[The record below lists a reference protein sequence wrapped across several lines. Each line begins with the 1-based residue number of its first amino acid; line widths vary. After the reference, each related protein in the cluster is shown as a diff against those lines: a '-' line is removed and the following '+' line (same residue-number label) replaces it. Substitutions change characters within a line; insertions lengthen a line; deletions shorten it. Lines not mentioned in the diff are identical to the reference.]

1 MISVTLKGFVE
12 TVGQAFERIGVAS
25 DETEELRL
33 QQTLA
38 IAAGVM
44 MSGGGLV
51 WGVFLL
57 VFDETLPS
65 LIPFGYTVATGLN
78 VALFRVT
85 HRYRLFR
92 FNLLALS
99 LLLPFL
105 VMISLGGYHES
116 GAMVIWSLVAPM
128 GAMLFTGRREAIGW
142 FVGFIAVVTLGAALE
157 PILRDGNNLPAWAI
171 FVLYVMN
178 IGTPFTLAIV
188 LLMHFLSQKDAAM
201 EMLHLEQQKSE
212 RLLLNVLPKEIAP
225 ILKEGDT
232 TIADHF
238 DSVSILFADVVG
250 FTSLSARLPPR
261 EMVDLLN
268 EVFTFFDTL
277 ADKYSL
283 EKIRTI
289 GDNYMIASGVPVP
302 RADHAHSLAGM
313 ALEMVS
319 HVGQHRDSQDVKL
332 QFRLGMNS
340 GPAVAGVIGRRKF
353 QYDLWGDPVNTAS
366 RMESHGVPGKIQI
379 ARPTYDLIKN
389 DFVCVP
395 RGFIEVKG
403 KGQMETWFLE
413 GRLR

>member
-1 MISVTLKGFVE
+1 MNSVTLKGFVE
-12 TVGQAFERIGVAS
+12 RVGQAVERITAAS
-25 DETEELRL
+25 DEMEELRL
-33 QQTLA
+33 QQTLTVA
-38 IAAGVM
+38 VGVM
-44 MSGGGLV
+44 MGSAGVIWGL
-51 WGVFLL
+51 FLL
-57 VFDETLPS
+57 VFNEALPS
-65 LIPFGYTVATGLN
+65 LIPFGYTVATVLN

-92 FNLLALS
+92 FNQLALS
-99 LLLPFL
+99 LFLPFL
-105 VMISLGGYHES
+105 GMISLGGYRES

-157 PILRDGNNLPAWAI
+157 PILRDGNNLPDWAI

-178 IGTPFTLAIV
+178 IGTPFTLAII
-188 LLMHFLSQKDAAM
+188 LLMHFLTQKDAAM
-201 EMLHLEQQKSE
+201 EMLHQEQEKSD
-212 RLLLNVLPKEIAP
+212 RFLLNVLPKEIVP
-225 ILKEGDT
+225 ILKGDDT

-238 DSVSILFADVVG
+238 ESVSVLFADVGG

-261 EMVDLLN
+261 QMDDLLN
-268 EVFTFFDTL
+268 EVFSFFDTL

-289 GDNYMIASGVPVP
+289 GGNYMIASGVPVP
-302 RADHAHSLAGM
+302 RADHAHALVGM
-313 ALEMVS
+313 ALEMMS
-319 HVGQHRDSQDVKL
+319 HVGENRGGHDLKL

-340 GPAVAGVIGRRKF
+340 GPAVAGVIGRQKF
-353 QYDLWGDPVNTAS
+353 HYDLWGDAVNTAS

-379 ARPTYDLIKN
+379 ARPTYDLIKD

-395 RGFIEVKG
+395 RGLVEVKG